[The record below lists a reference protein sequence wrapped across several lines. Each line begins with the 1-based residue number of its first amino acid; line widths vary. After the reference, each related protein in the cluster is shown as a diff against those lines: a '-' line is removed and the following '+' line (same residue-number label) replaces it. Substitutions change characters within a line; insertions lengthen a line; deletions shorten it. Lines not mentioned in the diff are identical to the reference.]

1 MGMLMRKFPER
12 SNPTKVRNPTLDAD
26 GTTSCAEVPK
36 TKKEKKVSKHEPM
49 NAM

>member
-1 MGMLMRKFPER
+1 MSFQKGL
-12 SNPTKVRNPTLDAD
+12 SKVRNPTLGVD
-26 GTTSCAEVPK
+26 GTTSCAEVPE